1 MTRVEEKKSILVV
14 DDDIALLKMAE
25 ALLKE
30 RYFVSLAK
38 SGNQAVQFLTK
49 GAPPD
54 LILLDIDMP
63 DMDGYETI
71 KKLRQIEN
79 AEDIPIIFLTGLME
93 AESELRGLK
102 EGAADYITKPF
113 NQEILLARL
122 ELHLKNG
129 EQRMR
134 MRMLQQ
140 TLQNAGID
148 EVRFARLS
156 LELTQTEQKIA
167 RLIALGYSN
176 QEICEELHYSYAYV
190 KKVACVVFDK
200 LDVSR
205 RSELRKLF
213 L

>member
-1 MTRVEEKKSILVV
+1 VDEKKSILVV

-30 RYFVSLAK
+30 RYSVSLAK
-38 SGNQAVQFLTK
+38 SGDQAVQFLKK
-49 GAPPD
+49 GTIPD

-71 KKLRQIEN
+71 DKLHQFQA
-79 AEDIPIIFLTGLME
+79 AEDIPVIFLTGLTR
-93 AESELRGLK
+93 SQDELRGLK
-102 EGAADYITKPF
+102 AGAADYITKPF
-113 NQEILLARL
+113 HKEVLLARL

-129 EQRMR
+129 EHCRRMH
-134 MRMLQQ
+134 MLQQ
-140 TLQNAGID
+140 VLQNAGID
-148 EVRFARLS
+148 EERFARLS
-156 LELTQTEQKIA
+156 LELTPTEQKIA
-167 RLIALGYSN
+167 RLIILGYSN

-190 KKVACVVFDK
+190 KKVVCVVFDK

>member
-30 RYFVSLAK
+30 QYFVSLAK
-38 SGNQAVQFLTK
+38 SGNQAVQFLRK

-93 AESELRGLK
+93 AESELRGFK

-134 MRMLQQ
+134 ILQQ

-156 LELTQTEQKIA
+156 LELTPTEQKIA

>member
-1 MTRVEEKKSILVV
+1 MEERKSVLLV

-30 RYFVSLAK
+30 HYSVSLAK
-38 SGNQAVQFLTK
+38 SGDQAVQFLKK
-49 GAPPD
+49 GAFPD

-71 KKLRQIEN
+71 KRLHQIGN
-79 AEDIPIIFLTGLME
+79 AEDIPIIFLTGLTQAE
-93 AESELRGLK
+93 AELRGLK
-102 EGAADYITKPF
+102 EGASDYITKPF
-113 NQEILLARL
+113 DREVLLARL

-129 EQRMR
+129 EQCKRMR
-134 MRMLQQ
+134 ILQQ

-148 EVRFARLS
+148 EERFTRLA
-156 LELTQTEQKIA
+156 LDLTPTEQKIA
-167 RLIALGYSN
+167 RLIILGYSN

-190 KKVACVVFDK
+190 KKVVCVVFDK

-205 RSELRKLF
+205 RSELRKQF